1 MGPAMAVPD
10 DGDRRKA
17 QAARN
22 LAFINYA
29 LLFAAVLFAGVP
41 AIAAAVIAYAQRDE
55 APPRLA
61 SHFAFQIRVFWIAFA
76 MAMAA
81 AATFLGAM
89 VKIAA
94 AMFEVTRIEGW
105 NSPDVVRVDLTQ
117 VTLDAP
123 LVILLGLTALFA
135 AVGGLWLVLA
145 PALGAMRLASGRP
158 MGHGPRP

>member
-1 MGPAMAVPD
+1 MAVPD
-10 DGDRRKA
+10 DRGGRRA
-17 QAARN
+17 ETARN

-41 AIAAAVIAYAQRDE
+41 AVAAAVIAYAQRDE
-55 APPRLA
+55 APGPLH

-76 MAMAA
+76 LAMAA
-81 AATFLGAM
+81 AAALLGAM

-94 AMFEVTRIEGW
+94 AMFEVTRLEGW
-105 NSPDVVRVDLTQ
+105 NAPDVVRIDFTQ

-123 LVILLGLTALFA
+123 LAILLGLSALFA
-135 AVGGLWLVLA
+135 ALGGLWLILA
-145 PALGAMRLASGRP
+145 PALGAMRLASRRP